1 MEVRPMPET
10 TTRAQQTERFDLRA
24 LYETSQILSSSL
36 DLEFVLNN
44 LLLTAMSK
52 LLVTQGAALLYD
64 PLEDAYRA
72 AAVKGMAGLQ
82 HGDLIHID
90 DLPTDAML
98 CGPEEVPEALV
109 QLRVE
114 LVLPVAFGHRRI
126 GLIGLGKKAT
136 GQPFGE
142 AELEFIQ
149 SLVNMSSSAVHN
161 SIIVDELRQAN
172 HDLDSKIQQLNTLFD
187 LSQEFNVTVERDRL
201 VKLFSFAL
209 MGQMFVSKHLFL
221 LRQQGGPENNLV
233 VVSTKG
239 IGDPDLEPAFIDQLC
254 NLDDLVLLEGGRD
267 ATGWEAMERR
277 ELVLALP
284 LQQQGETGGVLCLGS
299 KMTGQDYQPDEVEFL
314 YSLGNLALVSIQNV
328 DLIEERIE
336 KERLEKE
343 MRMAR
348 EIQEGLL
355 PSEIPTAPG
364 VEVAALAMSSLEVGG
379 DYYDVIE
386 LHDNRLLLIIADVT
400 GKGVPAA
407 LLMSNIQAC
416 THTMLPM
423 DLTLEEVTGHMNRV
437 IFNNTSYDKFITAF
451 SGIYHVET
459 GQFDYVN
466 AGHELPMLV
475 RKNGDI
481 ELLDKGGLLLGV
493 MKGAPYERGTVHLAP
508 GDLVVMFTDGVTEA
522 MGLEEEEYTDARL
535 QACLEAHHHESAQAL
550 IDKIQEDVEAFTGP
564 VAVRSDDRTMIVL
577 KVTE

>member
-1 MEVRPMPET
+1 MPET
-10 TTRAQQTERFDLRA
+10 TTRAQRTERFDLRA
-24 LYETSQILSSSL
+24 LFETSQLLSSSL

-52 LLVTQGAALLYD
+52 LLVTRGAVLLYD

-72 AAVKGMAGLQ
+72 AVVKGLAGLEK
-82 HGDLIHID
+82 GDLIRLD
-90 DLPTDAML
+90 DLPTHTML
-98 CGPEEVPEALV
+98 CGAEEVPEVLA

-161 SIIVDELRQAN
+161 SLVVEELQLAN
-172 HDLDSKIQQLNTLFD
+172 RDLDGKIQQLNTLFD

-254 NLDDLVLLEGGRD
+254 KLDDLVLLEGGRET
-267 ATGWEAMERR
+267 TGWEGMVSRG
-277 ELVLALP
+277 LVLALP
-284 LQQQGETGGVLCLGS
+284 LQQQGETGGVLCLGP

-328 DLIEERIE
+328 DFIEERIE

-423 DLTLEEVTGHMNRV
+423 DLTLEEVNGHMNRV
-437 IFNNTSYDKFITAF
+437 IFDNTSYDKFITAF
-451 SGIYHVET
+451 SGIYYVET

-493 MKGAPYERGTVHLAP
+493 IKGMPYERGTVHLES
-508 GDLVVMFTDGVTEA
+508 GDLIVMFTDGVTEA
-522 MGLEEEEYTDARL
+522 MGIEEEEYTDTRL
-535 QACLEAHHHESAQAL
+535 QAFLELHHHESAQVL
-550 IDKIQEDVEAFTGP
+550 IDMIQADVEAFTGP

-577 KVTE
+577 KVTG

>member
-1 MEVRPMPET
+1 
-10 TTRAQQTERFDLRA
+10 
-24 LYETSQILSSSL
+24 
-36 DLEFVLNN
+36 
-44 LLLTAMSK
+44 
-52 LLVTQGAALLYD
+52 
-64 PLEDAYRA
+64 
-72 AAVKGMAGLQ
+72 
-82 HGDLIHID
+82 IHID

-187 LSQEFNVTVERDRL
+187 LSQEFNATVERDRL

-209 MGQMFVSKHLFL
+209 MGQMLVGKHLFL
-221 LRQQGGPENNLV
+221 LRQQGGSQNNLV

-239 IGDPDLEPAFIDQLC
+239 IRDPDLEPAFIDQLC
-254 NLDDLVLLEGGRD
+254 DLDDLVLLEGGRD
-267 ATGWEAMERR
+267 ATGWEGMQRR
-277 ELVLALP
+277 GLVLALP
-284 LQQQGETGGVLCLGS
+284 LRQQGETGGVLCLGP

-493 MKGAPYERGTVHLAP
+493 MKGVPYERGTVHLAP

-550 IDKIQEDVEAFTGP
+550 IDKIQADVEAFTGP

-577 KVTE
+577 KVTG

>member
-1 MEVRPMPET
+1 MPET
-10 TTRAQQTERFDLRA
+10 TTRAQRTERFDLRA
-24 LYETSQILSSSL
+24 LFETSQLLSSSL

-52 LLVTQGAALLYD
+52 LLVTRGAALLYD

-72 AAVKGMAGLQ
+72 AAVKGLQGLES
-82 HGDLIHID
+82 GDLLRLD
-90 DLPTDAML
+90 DVPTDCML
-98 CGPEEVPEALV
+98 CGPGEVPETLAN
-109 QLRVE
+109 LRVE

-161 SIIVDELRQAN
+161 SLVVEELQLAN
-172 HDLDSKIQQLNTLFD
+172 RDLDGKIQQLNTLFD
-187 LSQEFNVTVERDRL
+187 LSQEFNATVERGRL

-209 MGQMFVSKHLFL
+209 MGQMLVGKHLFL
-221 LRQQGGPENNLV
+221 LRPQGGSDTDLV
-233 VVSTKG
+233 VVSSKG
-239 IGDPDLEPAFIDQLC
+239 IREAEIEQTFIEKLC
-254 NLDDLVLLEGGRD
+254 NLDDLVLLEGERET
-267 ATGWEAMERR
+267 TGWEGMAKLG
-277 ELVLALP
+277 LVLSLP
-284 LQQQGETGGVLCLGS
+284 LRQQGETGGVLCLGP
-299 KMTGQDYQPDEVEFL
+299 KMTGQPYQPDEVEFL

-328 DLIEERIE
+328 DFIEERIE

-355 PSEIPTAPG
+355 PREIPTAPG
-364 VEVAALAMSSLEVGG
+364 VEVAALALPSREVGG
-379 DYYDVIE
+379 DYFDVIE
-386 LHDNRLLLIIADVT
+386 LHDNRLLVIIADVT

-423 DLTLEEVTGHMNRV
+423 DLTLEEATGHMNRV
-437 IFNNTSYDKFITAF
+437 ICSNTGYDKFITAF

-459 GQFDYVN
+459 GAFIYVN
-466 AGHELPMLV
+466 AGHEPPVLV
-475 RKNGDI
+475 RKNGDM
-481 ELLDKGGLLLGV
+481 EFLDKGGLLLGV
-493 MKGAPYERGTVHLAP
+493 MKGMPYERGTIQLEP
-508 GDLVVMFTDGVTEA
+508 GDVVVMFTDGVTEA
-522 MGLEEEEYTDARL
+522 MGPDGEEYTDARL
-535 QACLEAHHHESAQAL
+535 QACLAAHHDQSAQAL
-550 IDKIQEDVEAFTGP
+550 TDLIQADVEAFTGP

-577 KVTE
+577 KVTG